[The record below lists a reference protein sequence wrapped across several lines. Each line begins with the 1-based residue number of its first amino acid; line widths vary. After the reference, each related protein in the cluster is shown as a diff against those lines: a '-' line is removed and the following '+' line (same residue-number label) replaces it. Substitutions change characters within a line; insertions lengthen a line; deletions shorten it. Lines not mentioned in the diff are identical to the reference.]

1 MKTLFQENIFKF
13 ISDHNE
19 FLKKIELAN
28 LNCNDKELLE
38 KDLLEFEFHI
48 TLMSNE
54 SHSNDGNL

>member
-1 MKTLFQENIFKF
+1 MKRLFQENIFKF

-19 FLKKIELAN
+19 FLQKIELAN
-28 LNCNDKELLE
+28 LNCNDKALLE